1 MADSDTITVRFSPR
15 PRGLPNL
22 CDNCVFN
29 SITQALASMMA
40 ATGLHCSDVVPGPLG
55 ELIQWAAATSAT
67 DVDVDDGFD
76 EEELNEVIEDVQMD
90 GRQSLTMLAVVPI
103 LHRMAVDNLYTAT
116 QEWFSATITVT
127 PVTTDS
133 ESVGTRTVAAICYDN
148 SDGYANHI
156 VAFVRRH
163 SSWWKIDD
171 DIVTF
176 LGEREPVQVEFSRI
190 RFNV

>member
-1 MADSDTITVRFSPR
+1 
-15 PRGLPNL
+15 
-22 CDNCVFN
+22 
-29 SITQALASMMA
+29 MMA

-55 ELIQWAAATSAT
+55 ELIQWAAATTAT
-67 DVDVDDGFD
+67 AVDVDDGFD
-76 EEELNEVIEDVQMD
+76 EEELNEVIEAVQMD
-90 GRQSLTMLAVVPI
+90 GRQSITLLNI
-103 LHRMAVDNLYTAT
+103 EKIIHRMVDDLYTVT

-127 PVTTDS
+127 PVKTDS
-133 ESVGTRTVAAICYDN
+133 ESVGTQTVAAICYDN
-148 SDGYANHI
+148 SNGYANHA